1 MLNAFDS
8 DRRATAYPAD
18 SDEPHGRYAGVLA
31 RDDQQMPVAVTFDA
45 KPNGL
50 VAWLDA
56 AALGVVGVPF
66 DAVAYEPPRLVLT
79 MAAGCGGEIVWT
91 GDFADDAIRGT
102 WRGGGI
108 AARFELA
115 RCPAEPAWFTTQ
127 DVAFQ
132 NAGNRLAGSLIRPLG
147 IGPHPAAVHL
157 PGVGP
162 AARHRSRFLA
172 QVLARHG
179 VASLVYDRRGTGM
192 SDGDGVTADFGDL
205 AADAVA
211 GHRLLRETDGIDPA
225 RIGIVAAGEG
235 GWVAPLAAGMT
246 DVAYLVLCSA
256 PAISPA
262 EQERREV
269 EMRLTGA
276 VGEAERARALALV
289 RAKQAA
295 VRGEYDWT
303 KLRRRLHAAAGAP
316 WYWDAGLPDPAA
328 FDPLAPA
335 VARYR
340 RDLDVDPVAAL
351 AALDIPILALYGE
364 ADRRLPALRCAG
376 LLTGLRRHGRDVTV
390 HVFPDAGHGLVQ
402 APSHPGA
409 FRWPRL
415 ATGCLE
421 AVAAWLD
428 MRVLSP
434 TRRSPPGRAGRSDH
448 AGRPVTADD
457 RAVL

>member
-235 GWVAPLAAGMT
+235 GWVAPLAGGMT

-295 VRGEYDWT
+295 VRGAYGLDQAASPASRRGRRAVVLGRRIAGPGGIRSAGAGRRPLSARPRRRPRGGAGGT
-303 KLRRRLHAAAGAP
+303 GYPDPCALRRGGQTAPRAALRRTP
-316 WYWDAGLPDPAA
+316 HRPAA
-328 FDPLAPA
+328 
-335 VARYR
+335 
-340 RDLDVDPVAAL
+340 
-351 AALDIPILALYGE
+351 
-364 ADRRLPALRCAG
+364 
-376 LLTGLRRHGRDVTV
+376 
-390 HVFPDAGHGLVQ
+390 
-402 APSHPGA
+402 
-409 FRWPRL
+409 PR
-415 ATGCLE
+415 
-421 AVAAWLD
+421 
-428 MRVLSP
+428 S
-434 TRRSPPGRAGRSDH
+434 
-448 AGRPVTADD
+448 
-457 RAVL
+457 